1 VPFFRLS
8 RFCLFSFL
16 QRVPNVPSHY
26 LSSKSFFPFSSFIS
40 LFRNPF
46 DSIVPAAKLFF
57 RSIYELSG
65 RSPAFPGL
73 RYVNPE
79 SWISGEN
86 VTMVAINQ

>member
-1 VPFFRLS
+1 M
-8 RFCLFSFL
+8 
-16 QRVPNVPSHY
+16 
-26 LSSKSFFPFSSFIS
+26 
-40 LFRNPF
+40 
-46 DSIVPAAKLFF
+46 PAAKLFF